1 MGLGGSGQK
10 LSGARG
16 TGARGTAM
24 VWVWLH
30 LSAGSGP
37 LWGSWEP
44 SWGLGAQ
51 TWGRQ
56 ISAWLGKGALPGR
69 FPQRFRLG

>member
-1 MGLGGSGQK
+1 
-10 LSGARG
+10 
-16 TGARGTAM
+16 M